1 MTNHL
6 LTSASAA
13 VFAATMLAACSS
25 DAQTYDTASAYAP
38 APNYSAPA
46 YSAPTYPA
54 PNYDAYPEADLDGA
68 PLAVAPAQ
76 PDYAVQPSQVKARTC
91 DIIVRRTGNGV
102 LIKAVANPSR
112 YLDGD
117 YSFVI
122 TKNGRGGSSD
132 INQGGPFDARAG
144 ERVELGVSELSL
156 ERGAGYRATL
166 VLSDHGRE
174 ICRRTVRN

>member
-13 VFAATMLAACSS
+13 IFAATMLAACSS

-38 APNYSAPA
+38 APNYTAPA
-46 YSAPTYPA
+46 
-54 PNYDAYPEADLDGA
+54 A
-68 PLAVAPAQ
+68 PLAPAQ

-102 LIKAVANPSR
+102 LIKAVANPGR

-166 VLSDHGRE
+166 VLSDNGRE

>member
-1 MTNHL
+1 MTKHL
-6 LTSASAA
+6 LTTSAVSIFGIALL
-13 VFAATMLAACSS
+13 MGCSS

-46 YSAPTYPA
+46 PA
-54 PNYDAYPEADLDGA
+54 YAQPDLDGA
-68 PLAVAPAQ
+68 PLAFAPVQ
-76 PDYAVQPSQVKARTC
+76 PDYAIEPSQVKARTC

-102 LIKAVANPSR
+102 LIKAVANPGR
-112 YLDGD
+112 YVDGD

-144 ERVELGVSELSL
+144 ERVELGASELSL

-166 VLSDHGRE
+166 VLSDNGRE